1 MRVGGTIEGNV
12 NASGATI
19 QQNLGLGFNRG
30 NISQPTADE
39 LAALD
44 GNLGALS
51 STLAALVI
59 ASNPSS
65 ITIQNNTA
73 TFNAV
78 DNGAGFALFNVD
90 ASIFANQQF
99 DYNFG
104 TANPV
109 IINIFDRTQTV
120 LTYGANPIGGNN
132 ASCNGQVIWNFVN
145 ATRID
150 FTRMVHGSVI
160 ALDALVTNTTPIE
173 GSMAVGRF
181 DQGGV
186 VHLGTYAG
194 GNSLLGVVPEPA
206 VWAQL
211 IVGFGLVG
219 AFMRRRKMQTVG

>member
-1 MRVGGTIEGNV
+1 MAQIRS
-12 NASGATI
+12 AATT
-19 QQNLGLGFNRG
+19 
-30 NISQPTADE
+30 P
-39 LAALD
+39 AA
-44 GNLGALS
+44 
-51 STLAALVI
+51 T
-59 ASNPSS
+59 
-65 ITIQNNTA
+65 
-73 TFNAV
+73 
-78 DNGAGFALFNVD
+78 
-90 ASIFANQQF
+90 
-99 DYNFG
+99 
-104 TANPV
+104 
-109 IINIFDRTQTV
+109 
-120 LTYGANPIGGNN
+120 
-132 ASCNGQVIWNFVN
+132 GQVIWNFVN

-181 DQGGV
+181 DQGGE